1 MELVRW
7 ILARLVLT
15 ANAMTT
21 PKGLIRS
28 AEAQRLVDAATDKL
42 ALYQFEACPFCVKVR
57 RAMTRQAL
65 NIELRDARNDMAIK
79 QELVALGGRHKVP
92 CLRIETPDS
101 EDQWLYES
109 NDIIAYLKANFSV
122 N

>member
-15 ANAMTT
+15 ADAMTT
-21 PKGLIRS
+21 PKGLMRS
-28 AEAQRLVDAATDKL
+28 AKAQRAVDAATEKL

-57 RAMTRQAL
+57 RAMARQSL
-65 NIELRDARNDMAIK
+65 NIELRDACNDMAIK
-79 QELVALGGRHKVP
+79 QELVTQGGRHKVP
-92 CLRIETPDS
+92 CLRVESPDS
-101 EDQWLYES
+101 DDQWLYES
-109 NDIIAYLKANFSV
+109 NDIIAYLQANFSV

>member
-15 ANAMTT
+15 ADAMTT

-28 AEAQRLVDAATDKL
+28 AEAQRTVDAATAKL

-79 QELVALGGRHKVP
+79 QELVAQGGRHKVP
-92 CLRIETPDS
+92 CLRIEMPDS
-101 EDQWLYES
+101 DDQWLYES
-109 NDIIAYLKANFSV
+109 SDIIAYLKANFSV

>member
-7 ILARLVLT
+7 ILARLVLS
-15 ANAMTT
+15 ADAMTT
-21 PKGLIRS
+21 PKGLMRS
-28 AEAQRLVDAATDKL
+28 AKAQRAVDAATEKL

-57 RAMTRQAL
+57 RAMARQSL

-79 QELVALGGRHKVP
+79 QELVTQGGRHKVP
-92 CLRIETPDS
+92 CLRVESPDS
-101 EDQWLYES
+101 DDQWLYES
-109 NDIIAYLKANFSV
+109 NDIIAYLQANFSV